1 MGGSGGATTC
11 GSLELTPTAQ
21 SSCSLQGGRRVTLWV
36 EEQKVHSKEPEEFGM
51 FHSLLVVPV
60 AASRGWTENEG
71 E

>member
-1 MGGSGGATTC
+1 M
-11 GSLELTPTAQ
+11 
-21 SSCSLQGGRRVTLWV
+21 TLWV